1 MREALEVRLK
11 GLEEEFEKGRTML
24 QEAERQRMDLEA
36 TMLRIDGA
44 ITALRE
50 ILQEEA
56 PSNGG
61 REAAQEDAAAATTVE
76 AAARS

>member
-1 MREALEVRLK
+1 VREALEVRLK
-11 GLEEEFEKGRTML
+11 ALEEEFEKGRTML
-24 QEAERQRMDLEA
+24 QEAERQRLELEA

-61 REAAQEDAAAATTVE
+61 REAAPGDAAGAPPVE
-76 AAARS
+76 AAAH

>member
-1 MREALEVRLK
+1 MREALEARLK
-11 GLEEEFEKGRTML
+11 ALEEEFEKGRTML
-24 QEAERQRMDLEA
+24 QEAERQRMELEA

-50 ILQEEA
+50 ILQQGA

-61 REAAQEDAAAATTVE
+61 REATSGEAGAVTTVE
-76 AAARS
+76 AGSRS